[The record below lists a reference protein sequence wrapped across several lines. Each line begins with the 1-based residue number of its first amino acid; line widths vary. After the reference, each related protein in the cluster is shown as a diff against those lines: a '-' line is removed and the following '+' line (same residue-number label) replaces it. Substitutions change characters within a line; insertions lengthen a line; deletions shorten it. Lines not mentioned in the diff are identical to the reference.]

1 MNRIIFLGLLLFAVS
16 FFLVAQDTG
25 AGPDTVD
32 ISSAKLKIQSLQT
45 ENSEHTGK
53 IGENDKTKAFLENRI
68 SESEARLKE
77 IDDAIDYANG
87 INLEL
92 NGIRNETAD
101 REGKA
106 KIDAS
111 RKELLDLLWNLKN
124 EKEYLSVQT
133 ESDKAD
139 VQSLAQDTDRRN
151 KLIAKNKDEIA
162 SLEASISFTQGKLD
176 DLQGKLDSLKSKID
190 QLNTDMQE

>member
-16 FFLVAQDTG
+16 FFLTAQDAGT
-25 AGPDTVD
+25 GPDTVD

-45 ENSEHTGK
+45 ENAEHNKK
-53 IGENDKTKAFLENRI
+53 IEENAKTQAFLEDRI
-68 SESEARLKE
+68 SKSEARLKE
-77 IDDAIDYANG
+77 IDGAIEYANG

-101 REGKA
+101 RQGKA

-124 EKEYLSVQT
+124 EKEFLSVQT

-151 KLIAKNKDEIA
+151 KLITRNKDEIA

-176 DLQGKLDSLKSKID
+176 DLQGKLDSLKDKID